1 MMPYSFQDARLNK
14 LDSLIKLQ
22 EIGIALVMMSKIE
35 KRLIVAAIV
44 FVAIYLGAAAI
55 TIHTRITKEERI
67 ERLES
72 PDLSPA
78 EGQLLIAELFL
89 PFMILLTLAVCF
101 IIARKQR
108 IKKLHAME
116 QEDEAESEVER
127 RSDQV
132 QPPLD

>member
-1 MMPYSFQDARLNK
+1 
-14 LDSLIKLQ
+14 
-22 EIGIALVMMSKIE
+22 MMSKIE

-55 TIHTRITKEERI
+55 TIHTRITEEDRV

-89 PFMILLTLAVCF
+89 PFMILLTLAVSF
-101 IIARKQR
+101 IIVRKQR
-108 IKKLHAME
+108 IKKLLEME
-116 QEDEAESEVER
+116 REDEAEDELER
-127 RSDQV
+127 RPD
-132 QPPLD
+132 

>member
-1 MMPYSFQDARLNK
+1 
-14 LDSLIKLQ
+14 
-22 EIGIALVMMSKIE
+22 MMSQIE

-44 FVAIYLGAAAI
+44 FVAIYLGAAAL
-55 TIHTRITKEERI
+55 TIHNRITREDRI

-89 PFMILLTLAVCF
+89 PFMILLALAVSF

-108 IKKLHAME
+108 IKKLLEME
-116 QEDEAESEVER
+116 KEDEAEDELER
-127 RSDQV
+127 RSE
-132 QPPLD
+132 

>member
-1 MMPYSFQDARLNK
+1 
-14 LDSLIKLQ
+14 
-22 EIGIALVMMSKIE
+22 MMSKIE
-35 KRLIVAAIV
+35 KRLIVAALV
-44 FVAIYLGAAAI
+44 FVAIYLGAAVI

-89 PFMILLTLAVCF
+89 PFMILLTLAICF

-127 RSDQV
+127 RPDQV